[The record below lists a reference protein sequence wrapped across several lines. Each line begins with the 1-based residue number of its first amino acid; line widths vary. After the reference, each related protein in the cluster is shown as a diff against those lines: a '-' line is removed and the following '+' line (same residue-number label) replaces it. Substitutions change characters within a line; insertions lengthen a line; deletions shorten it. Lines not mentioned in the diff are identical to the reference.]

1 MKKFL
6 LILSVFLVSS
16 AFAAPNNPSN
26 PPRYFSNNAAVPNYN
41 NNGTNWNM
49 PNMNWGN
56 NNGYGSGSG
65 FNMPNMNWGNNN
77 GYGSGAGFNMPNMNW
92 GNNNG
97 YGSGSGFNMPNMN
110 WGNNNGYGNGSN
122 WNMPNMNWGNNN
134 RNRYNNGSN
143 WNNQQR
149 PWNFGSGNN
158 YNNRFAPGIQQRAP
172 MMPIAPRFAPQ
183 RLPNPNVNQPPQ
195 KMIQQETQS
204 QNVESNLVYP
214 TPTSQTENVG
224 SKIPAPNEVKG
235 VILAPD
241 NKTTPTQ
248 EAPK

>member
-1 MKKFL
+1 MRKFTL
-6 LILSVFLVSS
+6 LLSILFIGS
-16 AFAAPNNPSN
+16 AFASPNNVSN
-26 PPRYFSNNAAVPNYN
+26 PPRYFSNNTAVPNYN

-56 NNGYGSGSG
+56 GNGYNNGSNWNMPSMNWGNGNGYNSGSSW
-65 FNMPNMNWGNNN
+65 NMPNMNWGNNGGGN
-77 GYGSGAGFNMPNMNW
+77 NWNMP
-92 GNNNG
+92 
-97 YGSGSGFNMPNMN
+97 SMN

-122 WNMPNMNWGNNN
+122 WNMPNMNWGNN
-134 RNRYNNGSN
+134 YNNGSN

-195 KMIQQETQS
+195 MMLQQEAQS
-204 QNVESNLVYP
+204 QNIQMNAADP
-214 TPTSQTENVG
+214 TPASQTNDTD
-224 SKIPAPNEVKG
+224 SKIPMPNEVKD
-235 VILAPD
+235 VILAPE
-241 NKTTPTQ
+241 NKAKQTQ
-248 EAPK
+248 ETPQ